1 MERLPLCV
9 LSITKRLPNQIT
21 VNTHFCY
28 SFIITF
34 TNANVNLPNM
44 KKETYQDFAS

>member
-34 TNANVNLPNM
+34 TNANVA
-44 KKETYQDFAS
+44 KYEKETYQDFAS

>member
-21 VNTHFCY
+21 VNTYFFY

-34 TNANVNLPNM
+34 T
-44 KKETYQDFAS
+44 KKRKFAKYETYQDFAS